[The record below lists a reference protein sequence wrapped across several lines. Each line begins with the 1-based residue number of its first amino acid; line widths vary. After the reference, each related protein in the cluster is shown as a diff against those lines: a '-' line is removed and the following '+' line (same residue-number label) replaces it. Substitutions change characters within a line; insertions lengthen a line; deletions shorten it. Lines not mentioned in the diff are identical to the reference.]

1 LLLRA
6 SGAISGTELD
16 VAAVTDDAAAAGSGI
31 HCAESLLAFAE
42 AAVKGSDDELARAR
56 TRLLEDLGPEC
67 LVDAAAVVSNFER
80 MVRIA
85 DSTGIPLDTPVYA
98 MSEDLRAD
106 LGLNDF
112 GSSANTPGVGAV
124 VRFLGRKLQ
133 PFAPLFFRLL
143 SARMRKH

>member
-6 SGAISGTELD
+6 SGAISRSELD

-31 HCAESLLAFAE
+31 NCAEPLLAFAE

-56 TRLLEDLGPEC
+56 TRLIEDLGPEC
-67 LVDAAAVVSNFER
+67 LVDAAAVASNFER

-85 DSTGIPLDTPVYA
+85 DSTGVPLDAPVNA

-124 VRFLGRKLQ
+124 GRFLGRKLQ
-133 PFAPLFFRLL
+133 PLAPLVFRLL